1 MIIIIL
7 SEGKEELKKLIIEF
21 QEKYA
26 QFKDLKRFSIP
37 VIGCISSGKST
48 ILNYLLNLNN

>member
-37 VIGCISSGKST
+37 VKVV
-48 ILNYLLNLNN
+48 YLPENQQF

>member
-48 ILNYLLNLNN
+48 IKLFIKS